1 MQIVGWTKSTPRL
14 VLLVCLGLFSSTNA
28 QESPFIYGI
37 HDHDTNIQEYLDHFS
52 AGGVTGWVTATIAIG
67 SNPSDTG
74 GDDFRWIA
82 NQGHTVI
89 VRLNNG
95 YCGTGNI
102 PTPDKYDDFAQRA
115 ANYVAATQ
123 GADIFIVGNETN
135 LAVEWPPVNGHAQ
148 YVSPQDYASLFRKTY
163 NAIKA
168 VRPGAQVIT
177 QALAPFAGPFSA
189 GSTCGF
195 THDANPLNWVQY
207 MNQMLTEIKS
217 TGGIDGIALHI
228 NSRGYSY
235 DDIHSTQKVN
245 AGGQNLYFS
254 FYVYKDWVDHG
265 IPADLYHLPLY
276 ATESNGIFYWSGGH
290 PENPGSHYEP
300 GWMQEVYA
308 EINRYNQEA
317 TASGKPVYRAV
328 NMYRWCAW
336 CDGWNINNSPYK
348 GQILSDLDQAI
359 AAQYRWPDG
368 ATPPPPPPPEPLP
381 DGDNVALSS
390 VNWSAS
396 SSFNGDFDGS
406 RAYDGVIAA
415 DSKWTSNG
423 SGAESWLA
431 LDLGGE
437 FDISGFIVRHAGA
450 GGEPGYYNTEAF
462 RLESGDSLSGP
473 WMTLETV
480 GNAAQEHTSTT
491 VLAST
496 IKSRYVRLYIT
507 DAGSDNYARIP
518 EFEVYGTAAAPPPPP
533 PPPETPPGDNVALGA
548 ASWDASS
555 SFSSEY
561 GGDKAYDGV
570 ISAGSKWTSDG
581 AGPASWL
588 ALDLGGDF
596 DVSGFI
602 VRHAGAGGE
611 QDFYNTEAYRLESGD
626 SMTGPWTTLATVDNA
641 AQENSTT
648 TILDA
653 AETTRFVRLYIN
665 DAGIDNYARIP
676 EFEVYGTAASPP
688 PPPPPAG
695 KLIENGDFANGLL
708 GWTVWNQRGNVNATV
723 DDGALHLVSS
733 DHNGGIYQQFD
744 TGGAGAT
751 IDVSGFW
758 ESNPTQSNYQWAE
771 VLVINGSRLPLNG
784 EDVSEVDADVVLI
797 YKNDT
802 WVSPQGWSGTMDQTA
817 PVANPGSFVASGDVA
832 TIILKSGNAGG
843 SNSGTR
849 YDDIVVEA
857 DGAAP
862 PPPPPPEPVNLI
874 ANGEFADS
882 LGGWTVW
889 NQRGNVNAR
898 VSNGALHLAS
908 GDHNGGVYQ
917 RFDTGG
923 AGTSIKVSGFWE
935 SNPTQSQSQWAEVLV
950 INGSRLPANGEDVSA
965 ADGDVVL
972 LYKNDTWASP
982 SGWSGPMNETA
993 AVANSGS
1000 FVASGEVATII
1011 LKSGNAGGSNTGTMY
1026 DDILVEAEGTAPPP
1040 PPTNGFPTAIAA
1052 ANPLGGSAPL
1062 AVTFDG
1068 SASSDPDGDV
1078 LSYSW
1083 SFGNGSNASG
1093 SSVSHTYHAA
1103 GTYTATLTV
1112 DDGNGGSDN
1121 DTVTV
1126 TVTTATPPPGN
1137 GQQWVVLEKKS
1148 CDGPCDFN
1156 QIRADLNAQGKD
1168 IGFVK
1173 IGFHVAPNGNQNG
1186 LGDWERTLHAHGV
1199 PFFLKSVDSAGQI
1212 YEAVQLKA
1220 ASGCIDNSRD
1230 GGTASCVPHQLV
1242 YRRSVTGQDYRP
1254 DVPYSGSPDCANPL
1268 PADTPYQQ
1276 IYNETP
1282 YDAAVAHWQRHR
1294 DEFPP
1299 ELLPYKHL
1307 IWVETINEINRGG
1320 TCDFDGDGVGGEPF
1334 PHNEGLIDPVFGQYT
1349 KEGEWIA
1356 EFAIHTANLAMAE
1369 GFNWAAFGWSSGE
1382 PEIGTWAGP
1391 KMREYL
1397 ELIAANPDRVAL
1409 ATHEYSYTTDG
1420 LELAYPSLLGRFQ
1433 EAFDVADHYGIGRPT
1448 IVITEFGWTLNDIP
1462 GVHQSMSV
1470 DLPWAAELYA
1480 PHHEI
1485 QGAAI
1490 WYLGGG
1496 WGGIDQEVQ
1505 QLIAPMADYA
1515 TRTYFVLGPAGS
1527 Q

>member
-1 MQIVGWTKSTPRL
+1 MQIAGRSKSIPCL
-14 VLLVCLGLFSSTNA
+14 ISIACLGLFSAVNA
-28 QESPFIYGI
+28 QVSPFIYGI

-67 SNPSDTG
+67 SNPNDTG

-82 NQGHTVI
+82 NQGHSVI

-123 GADIFIVGNETN
+123 GADIFIIGNETN

-163 NAIKA
+163 DAIKA

-228 NSRGYSY
+228 NSRGYTY
-235 DDIHSTQKVN
+235 NDIHSTQKVN
-245 AGGQNLYFS
+245 AGGQDLYFS

-308 EINRYNQEA
+308 EIDRYNQDAA
-317 TASGKPVYRAV
+317 TSGKPVYRAV

-359 AAQYRWPDG
+359 TARYRWPDG
-368 ATPPPPPPPEPLP
+368 ATTPPPPPPPKPLP
-381 DGDNVALSS
+381 EGDNVALNA

-423 SGAESWLA
+423 SSAESWLA

-437 FDISGFIVRHAGA
+437 
-450 GGEPGYYNTEAF
+450 
-462 RLESGDSLSGP
+462 
-473 WMTLETV
+473 
-480 GNAAQEHTSTT
+480 
-491 VLAST
+491 
-496 IKSRYVRLYIT
+496 
-507 DAGSDNYARIP
+507 
-518 EFEVYGTAAAPPPPP
+518 
-533 PPPETPPGDNVALGA
+533 
-548 ASWDASS
+548 
-555 SFSSEY
+555 
-561 GGDKAYDGV
+561 
-570 ISAGSKWTSDG
+570 
-581 AGPASWL
+581 
-588 ALDLGGDF
+588 F

-611 QDFYNTEAYRLESGD
+611 PGFYNTESYRLESGD
-626 SMTGPWTTLATVDNA
+626 SLSGPWTSLATVNNA
-641 AQENSTT
+641 TQENSTT
-648 TILDA
+648 SILA
-653 AETTRFVRLYIN
+653 TSETTRFVRLYIS
-665 DAGIDNYARIP
+665 DAGVDHYARIP
-676 EFEVYGTAASPP
+676 EFEVYATAAVPP
-688 PPPPPAG
+688 PPPPG
-695 KLIENGDFANGLL
+695 NLLDNGDFENGLH
-708 GWTVWNQRGNVNATV
+708 GWTVWNQRGNVNASV
-723 DDGALHLVSS
+723 DNGALQLGSA
-733 DHNGGIYQQFD
+733 DHNGGLYQQFD
-744 TGGAGAT
+744 TGGPGTT
-751 IDVSGFW
+751 INVSGFW
-758 ESNPTQSNYQWAE
+758 ASQPTKSSYQWAE
-771 VLVINGSRLPLNG
+771 VLIVNGSRLPSNG
-784 EDVSEVDADVVLI
+784 EDVSEADADVVLI

-802 WVSPQGWSGTMDQTA
+802 WASPGGWSGAMDQTA

-849 YDDIVVEA
+849 YDDVVVEA

-862 PPPPPPEPVNLI
+862 PPPPPPPEPVNQI
-874 ANGEFADS
+874 VNGNFDDN

-889 NQRGNVNAR
+889 NQRGNVNAT
-898 VSNGALHLAS
+898 VSNGALRLAS
-908 GDHNGGVYQ
+908 SNHNGGVYQ
-917 RFDTGG
+917 QFNTGG
-923 AGTSIKVSGFWE
+923 PGTTVNVSGFWE
-935 SNPTQSQSQWAEVLV
+935 SNPTQSQAQWAEVLV
-950 INGSRLPANGEDVSA
+950 IDGSRLPLNGEDVSPTDA
-965 ADGDVVL
+965 DVVM
-972 LYKNDTWASP
+972 LYKNDTWTSAG
-982 SGWSGPMNETA
+982 GWSGSMNETSP
-993 AVANSGS
+993 VANVGS
-1000 FVASGEVATII
+1000 FVASGDVATII
-1011 LKSGNAGGSNTGTMY
+1011 LKSGNAGGANTGTTY
-1026 DDILVEAEGTAPPP
+1026 DDIFVEADGTAPPP
-1040 PPTNGFPTAIAA
+1040 PPTNSPPAA
-1052 ANPLGGSAPL
+1052 LAGAKPVSGTAPL
-1062 AVTFDG
+1062 AVNFDATG
-1068 SASSDPDGDV
+1068 SSDPDGDA
-1078 LSYSW
+1078 LHYSW
-1083 SFGNGSNASG
+1083 SFGDG
-1093 SSVSHTYHAA
+1093 SSATGSVVSHTYNAA
-1103 GTYTATLTV
+1103 GNYAATLTV
-1112 DDGNGGSDN
+1112 EDGNGGSDS
-1121 DTVTV
+1121 DTVTI
-1126 TVTTATPPPGN
+1126 TVTTAAPPPGN
-1137 GQQWVVLEKKS
+1137 GQQWVVLERKR
-1148 CDGPCDFN
+1148 CNGPCDFN
-1156 QIRADLNAQGKD
+1156 QIRADLTAQGKD

-1186 LGDWERTLHAHGV
+1186 LGDWERTLHNAGV

-1212 YEAVQLKA
+1212 FEAVQLKA
-1220 ASGCIDNSRD
+1220 ASGCVDNSRD
-1230 GGTASCVPHQLV
+1230 GGSTSCVPHQLV
-1242 YRRSVTGQDYRP
+1242 FRRSVTGQDYRP
-1254 DVPYSGSPDCANPL
+1254 DVPYSGSPDCANPP

-1334 PHNEGLIDPVFGQYT
+1334 PHNVGLIDPVFGQYT

-1397 ELIAANPDRVAL
+1397 QLIAANPDRAAL

-1433 EAFDVADHYGIGRPT
+1433 EVFDVADHYGFSRPT

-1462 GVHQSMSV
+1462 GVHQSMTV

-1505 QLIAPMADYA
+1505 QLIAPLTDYA
-1515 TRTYFVLGPAGS
+1515 LSTYFELGPAGRS
-1527 Q
+1527 GNQN